1 VKENEDLACRSKEG
15 RKIKSIDEF
24 LFLYLNVGKKRKKKK
39 KKKRTSKLEE
49 KKLCS
54 SVLRKKREKNK
65 NKKLSSC

>member
-24 LFLYLNVGKKRKKKK
+24 LFLYLNVGKKK

>member
-24 LFLYLNVGKKRKKKK
+24 LFLYLNVGKKKKKETNFK
-39 KKKRTSKLEE
+39 IRR

-54 SVLRKKREKNK
+54 SVLRKKK
-65 NKKLSSC
+65 